1 MSGSA
6 RAGTIS
12 REAYLRAVNPEAL
25 QRALSRARPGHLCFS
40 IEKNLHGSRLSG
52 QGDLGSSAANRAT
65 RSPTRKRRKTE
76 KPAVWAE
83 VAVQNVKSSQPR
95 GSPQGVSAL
104 KTAICE
110 GNLGDTGDTVS
121 A

>member
-6 RAGTIS
+6 RAGTLS
-12 REAYLRAVNPEAL
+12 QEGYLRAVNPEGL
-25 QRALSRARPGHLCFS
+25 QCALSRARPRYLCSS
-40 IEKNLHGSRLSG
+40 IDKDLHGSRLSG
-52 QGDLGSSAANRAT
+52 QVALGSPAANRAT
-65 RSPTRKRRKTE
+65 RSPTRKRRKVE
-76 KPAVWAE
+76 KPAVTAG
-83 VAVQNVKSSQPR
+83 VAIRNVKLSQPR
-95 GSPQGVSAL
+95 GFAQGVSAL